1 MTKHKHSESA
11 QQSAKVPVFPMDGEI
26 WKHVTDALQGIRF
39 GQVTFIFHEGNIV
52 QIERTERRKIN

>member
-1 MTKHKHSESA
+1 MTKRKHSELG
-11 QQSAKVPVFPMDGEI
+11 QQAVKTPAHPLEDEV
-26 WKHVTDALQGIRF
+26 WKHVADALSGIRF

>member
-1 MTKHKHSESA
+1 MTKRRQSELGHQTVKS
-11 QQSAKVPVFPMDGEI
+11 PVLPLEDEV
-26 WKHVTDALQGIRF
+26 WKHVADALTGIRF